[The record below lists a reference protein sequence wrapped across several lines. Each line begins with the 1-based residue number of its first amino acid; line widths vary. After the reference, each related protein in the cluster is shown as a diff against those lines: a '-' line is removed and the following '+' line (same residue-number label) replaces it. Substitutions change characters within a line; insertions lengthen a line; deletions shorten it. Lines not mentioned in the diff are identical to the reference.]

1 MLGIVLAG
9 KNDIFIVFSCFFL
22 VQNRCFYP
30 KRELQKSAGRMK

>member
-22 VQNRCFYP
+22 CKTVVFIP
-30 KRELQKSAGRMK
+30 KGNCKKAPAE